1 MHSRN
6 TAIQGIIKM
15 KNKGLVLFFILFF
28 CAAAFIFPNS
38 NPWGNIKK
46 IHFYDSVKK
55 YNKVLETLEQIHPGD
70 IDRGEKEEVAA
81 NLIRFGDYY
90 FSKGEYDTAEAFY
103 KKVLNFSPDYWYLY
117 NKLEK
122 INREKGGGFIHFSNV
137 FSQLVL
143 VLQSFKSSFLV
154 FDTFFNM
161 TFFAGLFVFF
171 LFAMILFIKYFRLAG
186 NDLLINEDSSFSI
199 KKTAFLAIALLWP
212 AVVLSGW
219 MIYPFLITGFLWV
232 YLNEKEK
239 KTIFYFLMLVA
250 VFTLLYSF
258 NLMVEKSAA
267 DENFKTIRQV
277 YNGHLFER
285 QEYEKFDNE
294 LKVAQAFS
302 YYENK
307 QYQTALEILL
317 ATGETY
323 KNKLKFDLMGS
334 IYFRSENF
342 SESVN
347 NFNESLRIHD
357 KDPVTL
363 NNFTLALLKE
373 NDEEVFDSYAKRY
386 PEIQGCRTKVSG
398 LKNVNISPSGL
409 LWKRLLNFSSERFNF
424 PLFIKNLLV
433 EFFQLPIIYFILV
446 FIVYIFGLRKLSH
459 PLGGSTYCSK
469 CSKIIKEASIHKS
482 YKLCDECYQLFLIKD
497 VIFLEA
503 KIIKEKEL
511 DKKFKK
517 KYAVALIFS
526 LFIPGLNLNFR
537 EKNQLF
543 VLLSCMFYFLLGF
556 AVIGMLTFTKIFS
569 TAPIILNV
577 VGMLAFVFYL
587 VFNLISILGDYDG
600 F

>member
-1 MHSRN
+1 
-6 TAIQGIIKM
+6 M
-15 KNKGLVLFFILFF
+15 KNKGLFLFFILFF
-28 CAAAFIFPNS
+28 CAAAFVFPNS
-38 NPWGNIKK
+38 SPWGNIKK

-55 YNKVLETLEQIHPGD
+55 YDKVVETLGQIHPGE
-70 IDRGEKEEVAA
+70 IERGEREEVASH
-81 NLIRFGDYY
+81 LIRFGDYY
-90 FSKGEYDTAEAFY
+90 FSKGRYDTAEVFY
-103 KKVLNFSPDYWYLY
+103 KKVLKLSPDYWYLY

-122 INREKGGGFIHFSNV
+122 IDRDKGGGFIHFKNV
-137 FSQLVL
+137 FRQLPL
-143 VLQSFKSSFLV
+143 LLQSFKSSFLV
-154 FDTFFNM
+154 FNTFFNM
-161 TFFAGLFVFF
+161 IFFAGLFVFF
-171 LFAMILFIKYFRLAG
+171 VFAVILFIKYFRLAG
-186 NDLLINEDSSFSI
+186 NDLLINQDSSFSL

-212 AVVLSGW
+212 ALVFSGW
-219 MIYPFLITGFLWV
+219 MIYPFLIIGLLWI

-239 KTIFYFLMLVA
+239 KTISYFLVLVV

-258 NLMVEKSAA
+258 NLMVEKSAV

-277 YNGHLFER
+277 YNGRLFER

-317 ATGETY
+317 STGETY

-342 SESVN
+342 SESVD

-357 KDPVTL
+357 KDAVTL

-373 NDEEVFDSYAKRY
+373 NDEEVFNSYARRY
-386 PEIQGCRTKVSG
+386 PEIRDYRTNVAG
-398 LKNVNISPSGL
+398 LKNARISPTGL
-409 LWKRLLNFSSERFNF
+409 LWKRLINSSAERFSF
-424 PLFIKNLLV
+424 PSFLKNLLA

-446 FIVYIFGLRKLSH
+446 FIVYIFGVRKFS
-459 PLGGSTYCSK
+459 PPIGGSTYCSK
-469 CSKIIKEASIHKS
+469 CSKIIKEASLHKS

-511 DKKFKK
+511 ERKFKK

-526 LFIPGLNLNFR
+526 FFIPGLNLNFR
-537 EKNQLF
+537 GRNQLF
-543 VLLSCMFYFLLGF
+543 ILLSCMFYFLLGF
-556 AVIGMLTFTKIFS
+556 AVIGILTFNTFFS
-569 TAPIILNV
+569 TAPIILNL

-587 VFNLISILGDYDG
+587 VFNLVSILGDYDG
-600 F
+600 I